1 MQIDEK
7 VYKILSLS
15 FLQKDLLMEKTIIAL
30 IVLSVAIVIYN
41 YSIKTSRLKYL
52 ETYRFH
58 PALRK
63 KVLSCYPLLSRSVSV
78 Y

>member
-1 MQIDEK
+1 
-7 VYKILSLS
+7 
-15 FLQKDLLMEKTIIAL
+15 MEKTIIAL